1 MRLTEADIGMET
13 EKRLEAF
20 EKMLEAIQKNYMATE
35 EKMKSLKAE
44 GKEKT
49 ATYRQLMGNKLQ
61 LQNMLSQYKIY
72 GLLGED
78 EN

>member
-1 MRLTEADIGMET
+1 MDP

-20 EKMLEAIQKNYMATE
+20 EKMLAEIQKDYETAEN
-35 EKMKSLKAE
+35 KMRRLKEE

-61 LQNMLSQYKIY
+61 YQNMLSLYKIY
-72 GLLGED
+72 GLLD
-78 EN
+78 